1 MKDGEMGFCELQESG
16 CEFTDC
22 SLFIPLTVT
31 DVMLCFVVA
40 PPKPTWAAM
49 ASKNTTAPPAAA
61 AAAAS
66 AVTGYSPKPQVAK
79 PDVVKTEG
87 TPATTG
93 LSQRTPRY

>member
-1 MKDGEMGFCELQESG
+1 MGKWVSASYKNLVVSLQIVH
-16 CEFTDC
+16 
-22 SLFIPLTVT
+22 FIPLTVT